1 MSDSRP
7 PFFFKWKQ
15 KQNVYIVYSLFVKL
29 KVLVLLTYGYLFC
42 QFALFYEFTK
52 YENDFFNHHP
62 CIFNLL
68 YEDSSETFKIQ
79 QVYIILRY
87 IVVVFDT
94 HKYFCNHFKLEK
106 KNW

>member
-1 MSDSRP
+1 M
-7 PFFFKWKQ
+7 
-15 KQNVYIVYSLFVKL
+15 
-29 KVLVLLTYGYLFC
+29 LVLLTYAYLFC
-42 QFALFYEFTK
+42 QFALFYEFTN

-68 YEDSSETFKIQ
+68 YEDSSETFNLQ

-106 KNW
+106 KISKMCSTSFNADLIVRMKLKKKKPEK